1 MRMPSAKEF
10 IDELMHFD
18 SFAHVLPY
26 DPVKRHQQYLK
37 TRELKGRQPGA
48 AKTLVPNRNGGVVGP
63 KKPTTVPK
71 KPAPKPQPKKA
82 PSSKKPSAQE
92 QVDALK
98 ARLAKLRKVLAELV
112 DQAQIRSGV
121 KTHDTAAQ
129 ANAKEDAKKA
139 ADKKP
144 DKPLT
149 AKQKADARKRAAE
162 AYAKNKTKPISQIQK
177 ELQGQ
182 IDDVNAKI
190 KAMRASL
197 AKKTVKTATK
207 KKAVPV
213 GAGSKKK

>member
-1 MRMPSAKEF
+1 MPSAKEF
-10 IDELMHFD
+10 IDELMHFNE
-18 SFAHVLPY
+18 FAHVLPY
-26 DPVKRHQQYLK
+26 DPVKRHLQYLK
-37 TRELKGRQPGA
+37 TRELKGRQPA
-48 AKTLVPNRNGGVVGP
+48 VRKTLVPNRNGGVVGP
-63 KKPTTVPK
+63 KKPTTPSTK
-71 KPAPKPQPKKA
+71 KPAPKPTPKKA
-82 PSSKKPSAQE
+82 PSPKKPSAQE

-112 DQAQIRSGV
+112 DQAQIRSGA

-149 AKQKADARKRAAE
+149 EKQKADARKRAAE
-162 AYAKNKTKPISQIQK
+162 AYAKNKTKPISQIKK

>member
-1 MRMPSAKEF
+1 MPSAKDF
-10 IDELMHFD
+10 IDELMHFND
-18 SFAHVLPY
+18 FAHVLPY
-26 DPVKRHQQYLK
+26 DPVQRHKQYLK
-37 TRELKGRQPGA
+37 TRQLKGRQPA
-48 AKTLVPNRNGGVVGP
+48 AIKPLVPNRNTGVVGP
-63 KKPTTVPK
+63 KKLTPVVK
-71 KPAPKPQPKKA
+71 KAAPKSIPKKA
-82 PSSKKPSAQE
+82 ASTAKKLSAQE

-98 ARLAKLRKVLAELV
+98 SRLAKLRKVLADLV

-121 KTHDTAAQ
+121 KPHDTAAQ
-129 ANAKEDAKKA
+129 ANAKQDAKKA

-177 ELQGQ
+177 ELRGQ

-197 AKKTVKTATK
+197 AKKTVKTATT

>member
-1 MRMPSAKEF
+1 MPSAKEF
-10 IDELMHFD
+10 INELMHFND
-18 SFAHVLPY
+18 FAHVLAY
-26 DPVKRHQQYLK
+26 DPVKRHQYYLK
-37 TRELKGRQPGA
+37 TRELKGRQPA
-48 AKTLVPNRNGGVVGP
+48 VAKTLVPNRNGGVVGP
-63 KKPTTVPK
+63 KKPTIPSK
-71 KPAPKPQPKKA
+71 KAPPKPPAKKA
-82 PSSKKPSAQE
+82 PSTSKKPSAQE

-129 ANAKEDAKKA
+129 ANAKQDAKKA

-162 AYAKNKTKPISQIQK
+162 AYAKNKTKPISQIKK
-177 ELQGQ
+177 ELSDQ
-182 IDDVNAKI
+182 IADVNAKI
-190 KAMRASL
+190 KAMRAKL
-197 AKKTVKTATK
+197 AKTTVKTATK